1 MCQFENGIQISYL
14 KPNLMRKLKFVFFVF
29 ITMAFINC
37 NSQSNRETVTA
48 AAISGNVEV
57 YYFHTSIRCVTC
69 KTVEAEARKNI
80 EMLYAD
86 KVKSGNIS
94 FTSLNLEEETGKSM
108 GEKLGVNGQTLLI
121 VSGDQ
126 KINIT
131 NEGFLYAVSQPQ
143 KFTEVMK
150 SKIDPLLK

>member
-1 MCQFENGIQISYL
+1 MKNLFVAGILALLFSG
-14 KPNLMRKLKFVFFVF
+14 VS
-29 ITMAFINC
+29 C
-37 NSQSNRETVTA
+37 NAQTDKMQKVTA
-48 AAISGNVEV
+48 VSGNDVEV
-57 YYFHTSIRCVTC
+57 YYFHMTTRCVTC
-69 KTVEAEARKNI
+69 KTVEAEARRNV

-94 FTSLNLEEETGKSM
+94 FTSLNLEEATGRSM
-108 GEKLGVNGQTLLI
+108 GEKLGVNSQTLLI

-131 NEGFLYAVSQPQ
+131 NDGFLYAVSQPQ

-150 SKIDPLLK
+150 SKIDPLLIK

>member
-1 MCQFENGIQISYL
+1 
-14 KPNLMRKLKFVFFVF
+14 MRKLLLISLVL
-29 ITMAFINC
+29 ITLVGISC
-37 NSQSNRETVTA
+37 NAQTNQKPAPPVSQNSD
-48 AAISGNVEV
+48 VEV
-57 YYFHTSIRCVTC
+57 YYFHMTMRCVTC
-69 KTVEAEARKNI
+69 KTVEAEARKNV

-86 KVKSGNIS
+86 QVKAGKIS
-94 FTSLNLEEETGKSM
+94 FTALNLEEATGKLM

-121 VSGDQ
+121 VKGDQ

-150 SKIDPLLK
+150 SKIDPLIK